1 MEEEEEKIG
10 QSILDYILWVGWRG
24 GIETKS
30 PTNGCF
36 WSDSLS
42 EKKLDEK
49 EEQEEEENGG
59 SILDF
64 KMIGS

>member
-10 QSILDYILWVGWRG
+10 QSISEWVDEEESKQNPQQMDVFGVILWV
-24 GIETKS
+24 K
-30 PTNGCF
+30 
-36 WSDSLS
+36 
-42 EKKLDEK
+42 KKLDEK
-49 EEQEEEENGG
+49 EEKEENGG